1 VSIRSSKW
9 LTKFYI
15 MYQFKSVNP
24 SSRHVSQAQIGATLK
39 NWILAMFL
47 KPFVAD
53 RWILV
58 SLPSPN
64 GEVVVA
70 VFGSRGAVAAASMPV
85 WAQAVWGCLEVGRHE
100 GRRRSGPAGDG
111 AEGGSTRGR
120 EAVLGA
126 EAARNQKPNRS
137 QSELYGV
144 REERSSVLV
153 QFF

>member
-100 GRRRSGPAGDG
+100 GQQRSAPLGAGWRRRRGRVDAGAGGGVGSRGG
-111 AEGGSTRGR
+111 AEPKTES
-120 EAVLGA
+120 
-126 EAARNQKPNRS
+126 KS
-137 QSELYGV
+137 K
-144 REERSSVLV
+144 
-153 QFF
+153 